1 MVKHETGVV
10 SSTILPE
17 KLEGTIQGPGLGESG
32 SICRDVDSK
41 TQEAVGTDAGMIC
54 KSFGWISSWSS
65 TMAGAQHGG
74 RASMEYL
81 QAHPDD
87 ESVHV
92 VMG

>member
-1 MVKHETGVV
+1 VVEYETGVA
-10 SSTILPE
+10 SSSILPE
-17 KLEGTIQGPGLGESG
+17 KLENTFQRPGLDKSG
-32 SICRDVDSK
+32 SVCRAVDSK
-41 TQEAVGTDAGMIC
+41 TQEPVGIEAGMIC

-65 TMAGAQHGG
+65 TAAEAQHGG
-74 RASMEYL
+74 RASMTYL

>member
-1 MVKHETGVV
+1 
-10 SSTILPE
+10 
-17 KLEGTIQGPGLGESG
+17 
-32 SICRDVDSK
+32 
-41 TQEAVGTDAGMIC
+41 MIC

-65 TMAGAQHGG
+65 TAAEAQHGG
-74 RASMEYL
+74 RASMTYL